1 MGKGIKQSV
10 HRFCWQNVN
19 KEGKDN
25 IFFLGVFFFCFDFAV
40 FGGYFWVRVP
50 STTVGATYSK
60 PVCVILLK

>member
-25 IFFLGVFFFCFDFAV
+25 IFFLGVFFFV
-40 FGGYFWVRVP
+40 L
-50 STTVGATYSK
+50 
-60 PVCVILLK
+60 ILLFLGGIFG

>member
-25 IFFLGVFFFCFDFAV
+25 IFFLGVFFV
-40 FGGYFWVRVP
+40 L
-50 STTVGATYSK
+50 
-60 PVCVILLK
+60 ILLFLGGIFG